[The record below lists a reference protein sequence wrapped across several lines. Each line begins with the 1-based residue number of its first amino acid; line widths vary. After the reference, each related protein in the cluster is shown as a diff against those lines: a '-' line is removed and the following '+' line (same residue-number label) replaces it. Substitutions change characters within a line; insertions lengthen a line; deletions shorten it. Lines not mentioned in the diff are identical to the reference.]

1 MNSTYEFTLKDG
13 PKVKMENFLGLKVE
27 EIF

>member
-13 PKVKMENFLGLKVE
+13 PKVKMQNFLGTKS
-27 EIF
+27 